1 MGKAKEQAKTDIE
14 KLKLKGSNVRE
25 MMKEASKIIHVVH
38 DKVKDKEF
46 KLELTWV
53 GKETG
58 GKHKPVDGEDYKSA
72 ETYGL
77 NSVNEDEDQ
86 D

>member
-1 MGKAKEQAKTDIE
+1 M
-14 KLKLKGSNVRE
+14 
-25 MMKEASKIIHVVH
+25 VH

-53 GKETG
+53 GRETG
-58 GKHKPVDGEDYKSA
+58 GKHMPVTGEDYKEA
-72 ETYGL
+72 ETFGL
-77 NSVNEDEDQ
+77 NSVNEDDDQ

>member
-1 MGKAKEQAKTDIE
+1 MNSI
-14 KLKLKGSNVRE
+14 SNFILYNF
-25 MMKEASKIIHVVH
+25 SIHVVH

-53 GKETG
+53 GRETG
-58 GKHKPVDGEDYKSA
+58 GKHKPVAGEDYKAA
-72 ETYGL
+72 ETFGL
-77 NSVNEDEDQ
+77 NSVNEDDDQ